1 MPPQQLYSTK
11 GMADFSTLDSP
22 DVIPAEPTGSID
34 QKLQV
39 FQQQELGGIVK
50 AVSGAYVPK
59 NKMERIVRRQVYTRF
74 YLLRNSPARSDA
86 ETDWEIGDKEYQMW
100 IDPNIDP
107 DDWRSHLQLPDA
119 FTAIQT
125 QAQETIERKS
135 RPTLTATEESD
146 EPIQDFANSVM
157 NYSMNNTGFDYQYF
171 LAKLT
176 AAIRGTAFLRDYWR
190 TDKRIVKNPVSVNPD
205 GTIKYENK
213 EIIDFDDDYTEWIP
227 NEFVYVDEKAKHI
240 DDAIDWVRREILN
253 IREFHRIYGNKAGFI
268 NTEFVVQGGDTST
281 RSFFELPK
289 DITNQDVE
297 ILHYENRAVDAYWV
311 VANNIPIY
319 IGPLPTKH
327 KELSL
332 AVQYQYKIPGQFYG
346 MGIPK
351 VIHMLSEERKSIR
364 NLNMDRQKLQINKM
378 FLHNNAFDIDDDDL
392 VSRPGGVIS
401 VDTNGQPIGNALVPV
416 EYGDVPASYFRT
428 EEILLED
435 IRRGTGID
443 DRVSGANV
451 GSTATQAALQKESA
465 LKRINLI
472 SLTSEMDTLVRIGRM
487 KWSNIQFF
495 YGIPRMEK
503 ITEDN
508 EERDQKVYR
517 QITVQNKKFSIVDG
531 DSGKELRMDEAQGA
545 TGLRLDKKFNK
556 YLEGN
561 FDITVTSDVYQP
573 ISKAIQQTKITENFS
588 LLVAN
593 PATMALLD
601 LPGAVTDL
609 LKVNDIDATKWLK
622 PSAKP
627 AKDMQI
633 LAEAENM
640 IMAAGQPLAPTDNA
654 TIEHTQVHL
663 WFTKSTEFQQ
673 LSPEI
678 QQLFQLHILGEHDQN
693 PATGSAADAL
703 AGAQPGA
710 IPPPG
715 IGPGAGGDQSGQAA
729 PLALSAQTSQPQPQV
744 ADLQATNFQ
753 TPER

>member
-1 MPPQQLYSTK
+1 
-11 GMADFSTLDSP
+11 MADFSTLDAP
-22 DVIPAEPTGSID
+22 DVVPAEPTGTID

-39 FQQQELGGIVK
+39 LQQQELGGVIK
-50 AVSGAYVPK
+50 KDAGGYVPK
-59 NKMERIVRRQVYTRF
+59 NKMERIVRRQVYTRY
-74 YLLRNSPARSDA
+74 YLLRNNPARSDA
-86 ETDWEIGDKEYQMW
+86 EEDWETGDKEYQMW
-100 IDPNIDP
+100 VDPNIDP

-135 RPTLTATEESD
+135 RPTLVATEESD

-157 NYSMNNTGFDYQYF
+157 NYNMNNTGFDYQYF
-171 LAKLT
+171 LAKLS

-190 TDKRIVKNPVSVNPD
+190 TDKRIVKEPQSVNPD
-205 GTIKYENK
+205 GTIKYADK
-213 EIIDFDDDYTEWIP
+213 EITDFDDDYTEWIP

-281 RSFFELPK
+281 RSFFQLPK

-297 ILHYENRAVDAYWV
+297 ILHYENQAIDAYWA
-311 VANNIPIY
+311 VANNVPIY
-319 IGPLPTKH
+319 VGPLPTKH
-327 KELSL
+327 KQLSL
-332 AVQYQYKIPGQFYG
+332 GVQYQYRIPGKFYG

-401 VDTNGQPIGNALVPV
+401 VDTNGQPINNAITPL
-416 EYGDVPASYFRT
+416 EYGDVPASYFKT

-472 SLTSEMDTLVRIGRM
+472 SLTSEMDTLVRIGRL

-495 YGIPRMEK
+495 YGTPRMEK

-517 QITVQNKKFSIVDG
+517 TITVQNKKFSIVDDNG
-531 DSGKELRMDEAQGA
+531 QKSLRMDEAQGA
-545 TGLRLDKKFNK
+545 TGLRLDAKFNK

-561 FDITVTSDVYQP
+561 FDITVQSDVFQP

-601 LPGAVTDL
+601 LPGATSDL

-622 PSAKP
+622 PAAKP
-627 AKDMQI
+627 AKDMMV

-640 IMAAGQPLAPTDNA
+640 ILAAGQPLGPTEGA
-654 TIEHTQVHL
+654 TEDHTMVHL
-663 WFTKSTEFQQ
+663 WFTKTAEFQG

-678 QQLFQLHILGEHDQN
+678 QSLFQLHILGEHDAN

-703 AGAQPGA
+703 SVGQAAVPAAGAPVSDG
-710 IPPPG
+710 
-715 IGPGAGGDQSGQAA
+715 SGQTA
-729 PLALSAQTSQPQPQV
+729 PLALSAQTGQPQPQV